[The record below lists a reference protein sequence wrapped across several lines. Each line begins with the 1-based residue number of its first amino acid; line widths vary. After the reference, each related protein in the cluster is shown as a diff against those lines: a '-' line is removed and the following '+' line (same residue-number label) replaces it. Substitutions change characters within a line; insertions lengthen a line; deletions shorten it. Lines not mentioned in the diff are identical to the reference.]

1 MKINI
6 KRIITKRGLDIA
18 QYRSILMIMI
28 VNKEAEVVTYS
39 TNECI
44 LP

>member
-1 MKINI
+1 MKIDINS
-6 KRIITKRGLDIA
+6 IITKRGLEIA

-39 TNECI
+39 INECI